1 MAEGYTKPTKSGSD
15 DSDDDAS
22 LRELKQELEGVQNE
36 IRRARKKQDK
46 EKMLRKQI
54 EAAKQE
60 LATITGMSYDDNT
73 FMHYDNT
80 LM

>member
-1 MAEGYTKPTKSGSD
+1 MAEGYTKPTKNGSD

-22 LRELKQELEGVQNE
+22 LRELKQELEGIQNE

-46 EKMLRKQI
+46 EKILRKQI

-60 LATITGMSYDDNT
+60 LATITGMS
-73 FMHYDNT
+73 HYDNM